1 LTRLSNIESAF
12 IRETL
17 RACYT
22 EFEELVLEKEWYV
35 TEVLD
40 RIESALEILE
50 SNHGQ

>member
-1 LTRLSNIESAF
+1 MHLSNIETAF
-12 IRETL
+12 LRETL
-17 RACYT
+17 KACYT

-50 SNHGQ
+50 TSYGS